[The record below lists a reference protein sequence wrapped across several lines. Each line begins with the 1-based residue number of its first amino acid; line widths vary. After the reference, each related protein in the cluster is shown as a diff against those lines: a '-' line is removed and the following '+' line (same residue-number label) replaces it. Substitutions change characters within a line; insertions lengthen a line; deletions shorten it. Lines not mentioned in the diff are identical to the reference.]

1 VHVGARLR
9 AVSGSSARASA
20 GAGLCAAVA
29 LAVGC
34 GGGGNERQDANEP
47 SGKFEVEVTKAT
59 FPPKQKLA
67 KRSQLAINVKNTGE
81 RTVPN
86 LAVTVEGFDEVQAN
100 PDADTANARTTVFT
114 INGQPVNLKQYGGFD
129 DSLPDTPGDS
139 DTAFVDTW
147 TAGPVKP
154 GETKKLRW
162 SVTAT
167 RRGPYRLKYE
177 VAAGLDGKAKAVDP
191 DGGPP
196 QGVFAGTISAAAPDT
211 RVSDRDGTTIIP
223 GTR

>member
-1 VHVGARLR
+1 MI
-9 AVSGSSARASA
+9 
-20 GAGLCAAVA
+20 A
-29 LAVGC
+29 LAAGC
-34 GGGGNERQDANEP
+34 GGGGADERQGANEP
-47 SGKFEVEVTKAT
+47 SGKFEVDVTKAT

-67 KRSQLAINVKNTGE
+67 KRSQLAINVENTGD

-86 LAVTVEGFDEVQAN
+86 LAVTVEGFDELQTD
-100 PDADTANARTTVFT
+100 PDAETADARTTVFA
-114 INGQPVNLKQYGGFD
+114 INGEPVNLKQYGGFD

-147 TAGPVKP
+147 TVGPVKP

-162 SVTAT
+162 TVTAA
-167 RRGPYRLKYE
+167 RRGAYRVKYE
-177 VAAGLDGKAKAVDP
+177 VAAGLDGKAKAVGP

-196 QGVFAGTISAAAPDT
+196 QGVFAGTISAAAPDE
-211 RVSDRDGTTIIP
+211 RVSDRDGRTIIP